1 LELTPLST
9 SRFFELAAAL
19 PDHLLL
25 GAEAAGKLRALPQA
39 SQIESI
45 AILGMGAGRT
55 SGLVVRA
62 LGANVIP
69 VPILVESSYE
79 IPASVAERSLVFAI
93 SGTGDTDEVNQAAAA
108 SAALGARLVVL
119 TIGGWLADFA
129 RDYGASLLRIPPDV
143 PARASLG
150 FVVGALLT
158 TLQDIGFLP
167 KAGRWIEGANA
178 QLRRRREELARQNN
192 IAETLASLLI
202 GRHVLCQGD
211 TPLGA
216 AAAERWKV
224 QINQNARQAASASEQ
239 PNASHNEA
247 VAWDCQNEITNLSE
261 AAVQLRHA
269 YEDSR
274 VSRRMDLLA
283 QYLRGK
289 IPVHTV
295 RGEGDSPLAALMDLV
310 MIGDFTSLHLAAKNG
325 VEPGDVRFISQTVK
339 EGLVPPANWKQKAES

>member
-1 LELTPLST
+1 MALGPLST
-9 SRFFELAAAL
+9 NRFFELAAAL

-25 GAEAAGKLRALPQA
+25 GAEAAGKLRALQA
-39 SQIESI
+39 SQIENI
-45 AILGMGAGRT
+45 AILGMGTGRT

-93 SGTGDTDEVNQAAAA
+93 SGTGDTDEVNHAAAA
-108 SAALGARLVVL
+108 SAALGARLVIV

-167 KAGRWIEGANA
+167 EAGRWIEGANA

-192 IAETLASLLI
+192 IAETLASRLV

-211 TPLGA
+211 APLGA

-224 QINQNARQAASASEQ
+224 QINQNARQPASASEQ

-247 VAWDCQNEITNLSE
+247 VAWDGQNELTSLSE

-269 YEDSR
+269 YEDPR

-295 RGEGDSPLAALMDLV
+295 RGEGDCRLAAVMDLV
-310 MIGDFTSLHLAAKNG
+310 MIGDFTSLYLAAKNG

-339 EGLVPPANWKQKAES
+339 EGLVPPGHWKQNAES

>member
-1 LELTPLST
+1 MALAPPST
-9 SRFFELAAAL
+9 SRFFELASGL
-19 PDHLLL
+19 PDQLLL
-25 GAEAAGKLRALPQA
+25 GAEAASKLRALPQA
-39 SQIESI
+39 SQLGNI
-45 AILGMGAGRT
+45 AILGMGTGRT

-62 LGANVIP
+62 LGASVIP

-79 IPASVAERSLVFAI
+79 IPAAIADRSLVFAV
-93 SGTGDTDEVNQAAAA
+93 SGTGDTDEVNHAAAA
-108 SAALGARLVVL
+108 AAVLGARLVVV
-119 TIGGWLADFA
+119 TTGGWLADFA
-129 RDYGASLLRIPPDV
+129 QDHGASLLRIPPDI

-158 TLQDIGFLP
+158 TLQGIGFLP
-167 KAGRWIEGANA
+167 EAGRWIEGAHA

-192 IAETLASLLI
+192 VAEALASLLV

-211 TPLGA
+211 APLGA
-216 AAAERWKV
+216 VAAERWKA
-224 QINQNARQAASASEQ
+224 QINQNAKQAASASEQ

-247 VAWDCQNEITNLSE
+247 VAWDCQNERTSLSE
-261 AAVQLRHA
+261 AAVQLRHG
-269 YEDSR
+269 YEDPR

-295 RGEGDSPLAALMDLV
+295 RGEGDSRFAALMDLV
-310 MIGDFTSLHLAAKNG
+310 MIGDFISLHLAVKNG

-339 EGLVPPANWKQKAES
+339 DGLVRPAR